1 MKIRTTTIPDL
12 LLLEPTLFEDERGFF
27 FESFHQ
33 QHFDKALGYS
43 VRFVQDNHSGS
54 RRGVLR
60 GLHYQSEPHAQGK
73 LVRVLAG
80 RIFDVAVDVRRD
92 SATFGQWCG
101 SELSAE
107 NKLQLW
113 VPPGFAHGFVALDDH
128 TEVAYKV
135 TTFWQ
140 PGAEKSIRWDDPDL
154 AIDWPIQ
161 TPILSQKD
169 AQGLR
174 FRDVD

>member
-1 MKIRTTTIPDL
+1 MKILATEIPGL
-12 LLLEPTLFEDERGFF
+12 LLLEPTVFEDERGFF

-33 QHFDKALGYS
+33 QHFDEALGHA

-54 RRGVLR
+54 QRGVLR

-80 RIFDVAVDVRRD
+80 RIFDAVVDLRRD
-92 SATFGQWCG
+92 SPHFGKWFG
-101 SELSAE
+101 TELSAA
-107 NKLQLW
+107 NRYQLW
-113 VPPGFAHGFVALDDH
+113 VPPGFAHGFVALDDN

-154 AIDWPIQ
+154 AIAWPIE

-174 FRDVD
+174 FRDMD